1 MKWSVF
7 EETSVVLT
15 ALWVVP
21 WLNLMAQLAQALIRL
36 LGPRLR
42 HWTTMIGS
50 NPSLGLQWEQ
60 PGRFY

>member
-1 MKWSVF
+1 
-7 EETSVVLT
+7 
-15 ALWVVP
+15 
-21 WLNLMAQLAQALIRL
+21 MAQLDGSTCTSSHPLIRL